1 MATSSAK
8 EEVVPRTI
16 HVAELPSKEN
26 MVFRESSFFKR
37 PMSELPSP
45 EEIRKKDIEVNSFR
59 ARTQR
64 PPPILFEEL
73 GLVVKYGSAITIA
86 EAQCLWYFNR
96 YMKDT
101 VPTPELFAWFQDDGE
116 TFIYMDYVD
125 GDTSEDAWP
134 SLNPEEQ
141 DSICEQLR
149 KCVEAWRSL
158 RQETE
163 PYFVGHIGRQEV
175 GDIILSNAKNPG
187 DPPAGPFENLTKFH
201 DYFARYVCRRHPEWD
216 ARTKFPELAGLTDDR
231 PVVFTHA
238 DLDKSNIIIAPRE
251 GESPPRVA
259 AIIDWHQSGWYP
271 SGWEWL
277 KAQAMCEPSW
287 EGDRDTAWLSKI
299 MTPVD
304 HEYLVTWDFINYT
317 LGDRKSVV

>member
-1 MATSSAK
+1 MVDYDSVLRQSSDVAASIATEAM
-8 EEVVPRTI
+8 PRI
-16 HVAELPSKEN
+16 VHVADLPSAEN
-26 MVFRESSFFKR
+26 M
-37 PMSELPSP
+37 
-45 EEIRKKDIEVNSFR
+45 IRKRDIEVNSFR
-59 ARTQR
+59 ARTGR
-64 PPPILFEEL
+64 PPPILFDEL

-86 EAQCLWYFNR
+86 EGQCLWYFNR

-101 VPTPELFAWFQDDGE
+101 VPTPELYGWCRDEGE
-116 TFIYMDYVD
+116 TFIYMEYID
-125 GDTSEDAWP
+125 GDTLEDAWP
-134 SLNPEEQ
+134 ALSPE
-141 DSICEQLR
+141 DLDLICEQLR
-149 KCVEAWRSL
+149 KCVEAWRNL

-175 GDIILSNAKNPG
+175 GDIILSNAKRPG

-201 DYFARYVCRRHPEWD
+201 DYFARYACRRHPEWNP
-216 ARTKFPELAGLTDDR
+216 RTKFPELAGLTDDR

-238 DLDKSNIIIAPRE
+238 DLDKSNIIVTPRE

-277 KAQAMCEPSW
+277 KAQALCEPSW
-287 EGDRDTAWLSKI
+287 EGERDTAWLSKI

-304 HEYLVTWDFINYT
+304 HEYLVAWDFINHT
-317 LGDRKSVV
+317 LGY